1 MYRRHCL
8 TRKSANITSMSV
20 QMNYRE
26 NIAVALQSIGGNR
39 LRTSLTSLI
48 IAIGIMALVGILT
61 AIEGI
66 KQYTNDAF
74 SSMGANSFTIR
85 NRGGGIRFG
94 GGRGKVYPAIRYEE
108 AVRFK
113 KTFQLPVVMSIN
125 TYASYAGTAKY
136 LDKKTNPNIS
146 VLGADENY
154 LQTGGFKLA
163 AGRNFSPAEL
173 EYGANVVIVGD
184 EIKTKLFKNEDPIN
198 KMMTIG
204 SNKFR
209 IIGLLA
215 PKGSSAG
222 FGGDKMCI
230 IPVFKAKQITTNP
243 NPSFTI
249 GVTVNNAT
257 ALEPST
263 GEATAAF
270 RNIRRLPI
278 GRDDNFEIT
287 RSDSVQQQLS
297 GQLAGMTIAGIAI
310 SLITLIGASIGLMNI
325 MLVSV
330 TERTREI
337 GIRKAIGATPVV
349 IQRQFLI
356 ESIIICLIGGVVGI
370 VLGIIGG
377 NLIVM
382 IFNGSFI
389 VPWFWLIFA
398 IFICTAIGLMSGY
411 YPAKKA
417 SKLDPVEALRYE

>member
-1 MYRRHCL
+1 
-8 TRKSANITSMSV
+8 MSV
-20 QMNYRE
+20 QMNYKE

-94 GGRGKVYPAIRYEE
+94 GGRGKTYPAIRYED
-108 AVRFK
+108 AVHFK
-113 KTFQLPVVMSIN
+113 KTFSVPSIISIN
-125 TYASYAGTAKY
+125 TYASYAATAKY
-136 LDKKTNPNIS
+136 IDLKTNPNIS
-146 VLGADENY
+146 VLGADDNY
-154 LQTGGFKLA
+154 LTTGGYKLA

-173 EYGANVVIVGD
+173 EHGANVVIIGD

-198 KMMTIG
+198 KTLTIG
-204 SNKFR
+204 ANKFK
-209 IIGLLA
+209 IIGLTA
-215 PKGSSAG
+215 SKGSSAG
-222 FGGDKMCI
+222 FGGDKVCI

-249 GVTVNNAT
+249 GVMVSNAS
-257 ALEPST
+257 ALEATT
-263 GEATAAF
+263 GEATSLF

-278 GRDDNFEIT
+278 SREDNFEIT
-287 RSDSVQQQLS
+287 RSDSIQQQLS
-297 GQLAGMTIAGIAI
+297 GQLAGITAAGLAVG
-310 SLITLIGASIGLMNI
+310 LITLIGASIGLMNI

-337 GIRKAIGATPVV
+337 GIRKAIGATPSV
-349 IQRQFLI
+349 IRKQFLI
-356 ESIIICLIGGVVGI
+356 ESIVICLIGGIGGIILGMAIGNMIAIQISGTFVVPWLWLALAI
-370 VLGIIGG
+370 VLCSG
-377 NLIVM
+377 
-382 IFNGSFI
+382 
-389 VPWFWLIFA
+389 
-398 IFICTAIGLMSGY
+398 IGLMSGF
-411 YPAKKA
+411 YPASKA